1 MGGGDD
7 YLVTVAGEAGGRALA
22 VPPGRQLSQ
31 SSLQGLV
38 QALLTEAPPPPSWTT
53 CPASGTCPATVFLI
67 FPIGHTSPPPPIL
80 LSSRFPAVPSIHQL
94 LSGDDRPG
102 VRILLLRG
110 VPLGSDPVLHCGGP
124 KGRLWLEAMTQC
136 SADNSLEAVGNSFP
150 FFFFSSYF

>member
-94 LSGDDRPG
+94 LSGDDRTG
-102 VRILLLRG
+102 
-110 VPLGSDPVLHCGGP
+110 
-124 KGRLWLEAMTQC
+124 M
-136 SADNSLEAVGNSFP
+136 
-150 FFFFSSYF
+150 